1 MNTNTSL
8 GILAVLTLLVGCA
21 TQPRGPAYG
30 HEQEFRRQI
39 GESVPIKEWGYKTE
53 QIRFSA
59 DYHKALVVFA
69 VPGKTNVT
77 EVVLEEDG
85 FRRYRAGVTDWGRME
100 GTLTTLRSVRRS
112 DAPVSTKSTL
122 AALDSAKASICVTF
136 PNTRGSAYRHEP
148 EFRRQLMN
156 SVPVKDWGYQIQEIR
171 FSGDSRKA
179 LVLCFDP
186 DAAESREFILE
197 DDGFR
202 RFRCPLYD
210 EKRDFRVLGS
220 VTVTLPDK

>member
-1 MNTNTSL
+1 MNTKTTL
-8 GILAVLTLLVGCA
+8 GILAVLMLFVGCA

-30 HEQEFRRQI
+30 HEQEFRRQV
-39 GESVPIKEWGYKTE
+39 GESVPVKEWGYKTE
-53 QIRFSA
+53 LIRFSA

-77 EVVLEEDG
+77 EVVLEDDG
-85 FRRYRAGVTDWGRME
+85 FRRYTAGVTDWGRME
-100 GTLTTLRSVRRS
+100 RTLSTLRSVRRA
-112 DAPVSTKSTL
+112 DAPVSADSTL
-122 AALDSAKASICVTF
+122 AAVDSAKAPMRVTF
-136 PNTRGSAYRHEP
+136 PNTRGSAYRYEP

-156 SVPVKDWGYQIQEIR
+156 SVPLKDWGYRIQEIR
-171 FSGDSRKA
+171 FSGDSHKA

-186 DAAESREFILE
+186 DTAKSREFILE

-202 RFRCPLYD
+202 RFSCPLYD
-210 EKRDFRVLGS
+210 EKHDFRVLGS